1 MQLPSFSYSISRV
14 YPYPWFT
21 WVVIIG
27 GICATVLFSALNLA
41 ANGYN
46 LVVQYTTDPNAT
58 ISQQRWTERF
68 PFSMVEKTV
77 ASCQS
82 QNLPINSQFFTDK
95 LSLEYTLVGVWQ
107 ELRNE
112 IVTLPSLRYTNN
124 TLENCYVNIIQVD
137 LQSTQRTSEQQAW
150 TSWGPKAT
158 VRNIRIFPLP
168 NNHVMT
174 VLGIRLSS
182 HVRLITMLSQHGST

>member
-1 MQLPSFSYSISRV
+1 MQLPSFSYSVSRV

-27 GICATVLFSALNLA
+27 GICATIFFSALNLA

-68 PFSMVEKTV
+68 PFSMVERTV

-107 ELRNE
+107 EQGND
-112 IVTLPSLRYTNN
+112 IVTLPSLRYINN

-137 LQSTQRTSEQQAW
+137 LKSTQRTSEQQAW
-150 TSWGPKAT
+150 TSWGPEAT
-158 VRNIRIFPLP
+158 VGNIRFQ
-168 NNHVMT
+168 
-174 VLGIRLSS
+174 VLR
-182 HVRLITMLSQHGST
+182 MNM